1 LCYNVGMFPKYIE
14 LNGEKFEV
22 VYERAKA
29 RTSSV
34 RISGDKVVIKLSRFA
49 RDFDQDRMVVKF
61 LKWAGKRISKV
72 EKGLVLKPEY
82 NDGGKVFTHN
92 KVYDIVVKITD
103 RKNNA
108 ARLKDSVIEIFL
120 GRVFSEKLSEK
131 GRGVVVKKLAEDLI
145 LKDQVAYLNEVTD
158 ELNQMHFQE
167 KVNSCKFK
175 KTRSRFGSMSK
186 KRNMNISFRLLFA
199 PREVFRYV
207 CVHELSHL
215 KEFNHSKRFWAVV
228 EGAMP
233 EYKEAEKWLRNNG
246 FMLG

>member
-1 LCYNVGMFPKYIE
+1 MILCVIYPKLLQVGENTFPVRC
-14 LNGEKFEV
+14 EV
-22 VYERAKA
+22 SRG
-29 RTSSV
+29 RSSSV
-34 RISGDKVVIKLSRFA
+34 RISNGEVIIRFSRFSSEA
-49 RDFDQDRMVVKF
+49 QNLKIVERF
-61 LKWAGKRISKV
+61 LTWAGKRLAKFKPSSF
-72 EKGLVLKPEY
+72 VLPVY

-92 KVYDIVVKITD
+92 KVYDIVVKTTD

-108 ARLKDSVIEIFL
+108 ARLKDSVIEVFL

-131 GRGVVVKKLAEDLI
+131 GRGVVVKKLAEDAI
-145 LKDQVAYLNEVTD
+145 LKDQTSYLKEVVD

-167 KVNSCKFK
+167 KVNVCKFK
-175 KTRSRFGSMSK
+175 KTKSRFGSMSR

-228 EGAMP
+228 ESAMP
-233 EYKEAEKWLRNNG
+233 EYKESEKWLKHNG

>member
-1 LCYNVGMFPKYIE
+1 MIYPKILQVGENTFPVRCDVSR
-14 LNGEKFEV
+14 G
-22 VYERAKA
+22 RS
-29 RTSSV
+29 SSV
-34 RISGDKVVIKLSRFA
+34 RISNGEVIIRLSRFSSEA
-49 RDFDQDRMVVKF
+49 QNLKIIERF
-61 LKWAGKRISKV
+61 LTWAGKRLAKFKPSSF
-72 EKGLVLKPEY
+72 VLPVYK
-82 NDGGKVFTHN
+82 DGGKILTHN
-92 KVYDIVVKITD
+92 KSYDVVVKITD

-120 GRVFSEKLSEK
+120 GRIFAEKLSEK
-131 GRGVVVKKLAEDLI
+131 GKNIVVKKLSEDLI
-145 LKDQVAYLNEVTD
+145 LKDQTSYLNEVVD
-158 ELNQMHFQE
+158 ELNQMDFQE

-199 PREVFRYV
+199 PRNVFRYV

-215 KEFNHSKRFWAVV
+215 KEFNHSKRFWDTV

-233 EYKEAEKWLRNNG
+233 EYKEAEKWLKHNG

>member
-1 LCYNVGMFPKYIE
+1 MFPQNIE
-14 LNGEKFEV
+14 CNGQKFEV
-22 VYERAKA
+22 VYKRAKG
-29 RTSSV
+29 RSSSV
-34 RISGDKVVIKLSRFA
+34 RISEDKVVMRLTRFA
-49 RDFDQDRMVVKF
+49 GDFQQMKMVEKF
-61 LKWAGKRISKV
+61 LVWAKKRLSKV
-72 EKGLVLKPEY
+72 EKGLVLKPVY
-82 NDGGKVFTHN
+82 NDQGKVFTHN

-131 GRGVVVKKLAEDLI
+131 GRGLVVKKLAEDLI
-145 LKDQVAYLNEVTD
+145 LKDQTSYLEEVVD

-167 KVNSCKFK
+167 KVNVCKFK
-175 KTRSRFGSMSK
+175 KTKSRFGSMSR

-228 EGAMP
+228 ESAMP
-233 EYKEAEKWLRNNG
+233 EYKESEKWLKHNG